1 MKNLFESGT
10 IGVLTIKNR
19 AVMAP
24 MQVLYGELSGAPGQR
39 TVRYYEE
46 RAKGG
51 VGLIIVEATAVDD
64 TDNVPWDR
72 QLSLAADRFRGDFQ
86 QLTEAVHRY
95 DCRVF
100 VQLHHYGAK
109 SAPTASGAPWACS
122 GIPALPGG
130 RSGHAMTAEEIKIE
144 VDRFAQAAR
153 RAKEA
158 GFDGVELAG
167 AHGYLLSQFLSPY
180 YNNRTDAYG
189 GSTENRCRIFAEII
203 RAVKALCGKD
213 FPVGVRCAGDE
224 CTPQVE
230 GTFSLEEGVAI
241 ARELEKAGAD
251 YLSVSN
257 GNNFNANANCE
268 PYSFV
273 PGWKKHIAKAVHD
286 AVSIPVMAT
295 NTVKSP
301 EFAESLLEEGVSDFV
316 CLGRTLIADP
326 DWVEKARAGDSLG
339 IRKCLGCM
347 FCREQLYAQL
357 PVKCALNPRVGCEY
371 LYPQTPPRDGEGK
384 RAVVLGGGPAGMESA
399 RTLALRG
406 AAVTLFEKEPVLG
419 GAMNL
424 ADKSAR
430 KEGIA
435 EAVRTMAEE
444 LRRLGVRIELGKAP
458 SVEEVKALSP
468 DGVVLACGA
477 EPIVP
482 QIPGVELEKVVT
494 FEEMISGKKAVSG
507 RVAVIGAGITGLECA
522 EILGKAG
529 CPVLIAD
536 LLEKAGGNMFP
547 IITAEVMG
555 MLEDYH
561 PQFYLGHGLRAVTE
575 KGVVLKE
582 LSSGAE
588 RELEADYVVL
598 ALGSRPRS
606 ALVQAFREAF
616 PNTICVG
623 SAEKDGRIPH
633 AVKEAYIKSLVFLRE
648 SPGGASLSH
657 S

>member
-1 MKNLFESGT
+1 MKKLFESGR
-10 IGVLTIKNR
+10 IGALTIKNR

-24 MQVLYGELSGAPGQR
+24 MQVLYGELSGAPGER
-39 TVRYYEE
+39 VIRYYEE

-51 VGLIIVEATAVDD
+51 VGLIIVEATAMDD
-64 TDNVPWDR
+64 VNNVPWDH

-86 QLTEAVHRY
+86 QLTEAVHRHE
-95 DCRVF
+95 CRVF

-109 SAPTASGAPWACS
+109 SAPSAAGAPWACS
-122 GIPALPGG
+122 EIPALPGG

-153 RAKEA
+153 RAKDA

-203 RAVKALCGKD
+203 RAVKAACGKD

-230 GTFSLEEGVAI
+230 GTFTLEEGVAI
-241 ARELEKAGAD
+241 ARELERAGAD

-268 PYSFV
+268 PYSYA

-286 AVSIPVMAT
+286 AVSIPVLAT
-295 NTVKSP
+295 NTIKSP
-301 EFAESLLEEGVSDFV
+301 EYAESLLEEGVSDFV

-326 DWVEKARAGDSLG
+326 EWVNKARAGDSVG
-339 IRKCLGCM
+339 IRKCIGCM

-357 PVKCALNPRVGCEY
+357 PIKCALNPRVGCEY
-371 LYPQTPPRDGEGK
+371 LYPQTPPRDGEG
-384 RAVVLGGGPAGMESA
+384 RSVVVLGGGPGGMEA
-399 RTLALRG
+399 AKTLALRG
-406 AAVTLFEKEPVLG
+406 FEVTLFEKEPVLG
-419 GAMNL
+419 GTLNL
-424 ADKSAR
+424 ADKSAG
-430 KEGIA
+430 KEGIT
-435 EAVRTMAEE
+435 AVVHTMAEE
-444 LRRLGVRIELGKAP
+444 LRRLGVKTVLGKAP
-458 SVEEVKALSP
+458 SVEEVRALSP

-477 EPIVP
+477 EPVVP
-482 QIPGVELEKVVT
+482 KLPGIQLPKVVT
-494 FEEMISGKKAVSG
+494 FEEMISGRKAVSG

-529 CPVLIAD
+529 CTVLIAD
-536 LLEKAGGNMFP
+536 MLQQAGTGMFP
-547 IITAEVMG
+547 IITAEVMR
-555 MLEDYH
+555 MVDAYH
-561 PQFYLGHGLRAVTE
+561 PQLYLGHALCAVTE
-575 KGVVLKE
+575 KGVVLRKLDGGTE
-582 LSSGAE
+582 K
-588 RELEADYVVL
+588 ELEADYVVL
-598 ALGSRPRS
+598 ALGVRPRS
-606 ALVQAFREAF
+606 ALVQEFQRAF

-623 SAEKDGRIPH
+623 NAEKDGRIPH
-633 AVKEAYIKSLVFLRE
+633 AIREAYTKSLVFL
-648 SPGGASLSH
+648 S
-657 S
+657 

>member
-1 MKNLFESGT
+1 MNKLFERGT
-10 IGVLTIKNR
+10 IGALTLKNR
-19 AVMAP
+19 TVMAP
-24 MQVLYGELSGAPGQR
+24 MQVLYGELSGAPGER

-51 VGLIIVEATAVDD
+51 VGLIIVEATAMDD
-64 TDNVPWDR
+64 TNNVPWDH
-72 QLSLAADRFRGDFQ
+72 QLNLAADRFRGDFQ
-86 QLTEAVHRY
+86 RLAEAVHQY
-95 DCRVF
+95 DCRIF

-109 SAPTASGAPWACS
+109 SAPSAAGAPWACS
-122 GIPALPGG
+122 EIPALPGG
-130 RSGHAMTAEEIKIE
+130 KSGHPMTPEEIKT
-144 VDRFAQAAR
+144 VVGRFAQAAR
-153 RAKEA
+153 RARDA

-180 YNNRTDAYG
+180 YNNRADAYG

-203 RAVKALCGKD
+203 QAVKAACGKD

-224 CTPQVE
+224 CTPQVK
-230 GTFSLEEGVAI
+230 GTFGLEEGVAI

-268 PYSFV
+268 PYSFA

-295 NTVKSP
+295 NTVKDP
-301 EFAESLLEEGVSDFV
+301 EYAESLLEEGVSDFV

-326 DWVEKARAGDSLG
+326 EWVRKAKDGDGAS

-347 FCREQLYAQL
+347 FCREQLYAQM
-357 PVKCALNPRVGCEY
+357 PIRCALNPRVGCEY
-371 LYPQTPPRDGEGK
+371 VYPQTPPRDGEGK
-384 RAVVLGGGPAGMESA
+384 RAAVLGGGPAGMEA
-399 RTLALRG
+399 AKTLALRG
-406 AAVTLFEKEPVLG
+406 FDVTLFEKEPALG
-419 GAMNL
+419 GTMNL
-424 ADKSAR
+424 ADKSER
-430 KEGIA
+430 KEGIT

-444 LRRLGVRIELGKAP
+444 LRRLGVKTVLGKAP
-458 SVEEVKALSP
+458 SVEEVRALSP

-482 QIPGVELEKVVT
+482 RLPGADLPKVVT

-529 CPVLIAD
+529 CTVLIAD
-536 LLEKAGGNMFP
+536 MLDQAGAGMFP
-547 IITAEVMG
+547 IITAEVKRMA
-555 MLEDYH
+555 DAYH
-561 PQFYLGHGLRAVTE
+561 PEMYLGHALSAVTE
-575 KGVVLKE
+575 KGVVLRE
-582 LSSGAE
+582 LASGTE
-588 RELEADYVVL
+588 KELEADYVVL
-598 ALGSRPRS
+598 ALGVRPRS
-606 ALVQAFREAF
+606 ALVREFQAAF

-623 SAEKDGRIPH
+623 NAGKDGRIPH
-633 AVKEAYIKSLVFLRE
+633 AVREAYTKSLVFLR
-648 SPGGASLSH
+648 
-657 S
+657 